1 MAAPVPGPPPLLVP
15 LVSQAHPGST
25 AATEADLVAAEQELD
40 QLLELLA
47 TGGGGGNSSSGNSGG
62 GVYSYP

>member
-1 MAAPVPGPPPLLVP
+1 
-15 LVSQAHPGST
+15 
-25 AATEADLVAAEQELD
+25 VAAEQELD